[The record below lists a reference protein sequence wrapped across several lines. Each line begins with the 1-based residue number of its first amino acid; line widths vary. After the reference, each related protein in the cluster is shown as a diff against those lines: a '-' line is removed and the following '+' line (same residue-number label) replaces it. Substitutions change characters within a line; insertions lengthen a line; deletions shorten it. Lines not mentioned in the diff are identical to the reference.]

1 MDNNNTGRRRFSLS
15 ELDRAAEAKGGA
27 AKTLWQLVKF
37 VAISSLVGILQ
48 LALVNLLFF
57 ALRDWRPPL
66 PPALAGVFSAASVGA
81 GNDNWGFVL
90 PFFVS
95 NLAANVYGYIQN
107 KRTTFKSDA
116 PGWCFGVYLALMA
129 ALILFSTW
137 LQGVVANALISTGS
151 PLLSGL
157 APTIAAMCAGTLQL
171 LVLFPVEKF
180 VLLKE
185 KKP

>member
-1 MDNNNTGRRRFSLS
+1 MDDNNRKPRFSLKR
-15 ELDRAAEAKGGA
+15 LDSAAEARGGRV
-27 AKTLWQLVKF
+27 KTLWQLVKF
-37 VAISSLVGILQ
+37 VAVSSLVGVLQ
-48 LALVNLLFF
+48 LLLVNLLFF
-57 ALRDWRPPL
+57 ALRDWKAPL
-66 PPALAGVFSAASVGA
+66 PSALAAVFSASSVGA

-95 NLAANVYGYIQN
+95 NLAANIYGYIQN

-116 PGWCFGVYLALMA
+116 PGWCFAVYLMLMA

-137 LQGVVANALISTGS
+137 LQGVVANALISS
-151 PLLSGL
+151 ASSLLLAL

-171 LVLFPVEKF
+171 MVLFPVEKF

-185 KKP
+185 KK

>member
-1 MDNNNTGRRRFSLS
+1 MDGKRPDRFSLS
-15 ELDRAAEAKGGA
+15 RLDSAAEARGGA

-37 VAISSLVGILQ
+37 VAVSSLVGLIQ

-57 ALRDWRPPL
+57 ALRGWKAPL
-66 PPALAGVFSAASVGA
+66 PPALAGVFSAASVGV

-95 NLAANVYGYIQN
+95 NLAANIYGYIQN

-116 PGWCFGVYLALMA
+116 PAWCFAAYLALMA
-129 ALILFSTW
+129 GLILFSTW
-137 LQGVVANALISTGS
+137 LQGVVANALMSTAS
-151 PLLSGL
+151 SLLAGL
-157 APTIAAMCAGTLQL
+157 APTVAAMCAGTLQL

-185 KKP
+185 RKR